1 MFGAITKVKNSDK
14 EKYMYSGYGI
24 AFDSSDS
31 WSFDNDTAR
40 NVIIFYVDDNSS
52 SHAENCKNN
61 VLVLSEGP
69 TLGINGIFG
78 SPEKKFGIILVNQK
92 IIMREFAL

>member
-1 MFGAITKVKNSDK
+1 M
-14 EKYMYSGYGI
+14 YMYSGYGI

-78 SPEKKFGIILVNQK
+78 SPEKSLVLTLVKQK